1 MDQRMEKYK
10 SSNLLFGQSTKQQLS
25 RYAFF
30 QKVNDDID
38 FENTI
43 QMDSTLD
50 RVEEE
55 NEDEYE
61 EGAND
66 DYRDDEDQYS
76 EEELNILEVHL

>member
-1 MDQRMEKYK
+1 
-10 SSNLLFGQSTKQQLS
+10 
-25 RYAFF
+25 
-30 QKVNDDID
+30 
-38 FENTI
+38 
-43 QMDSTLD
+43 MDSTLD